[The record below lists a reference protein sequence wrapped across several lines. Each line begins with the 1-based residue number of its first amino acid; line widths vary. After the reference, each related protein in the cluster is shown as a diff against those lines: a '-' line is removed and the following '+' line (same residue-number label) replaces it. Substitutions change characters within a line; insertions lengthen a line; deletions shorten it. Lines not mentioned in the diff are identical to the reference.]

1 MIEGDQME
9 KQIVKLTSD
18 HITLGQLLKDVG
30 VIGTGGQAKWY
41 LQENTVLVN
50 GTAET
55 RRGRKLV
62 AGDAVTVPDMQIT
75 VQD

>member
-1 MIEGDQME
+1 ME

-18 HITLGQLLKDVG
+18 HITLGQMLKDVG

>member
-1 MIEGDQME
+1 ME